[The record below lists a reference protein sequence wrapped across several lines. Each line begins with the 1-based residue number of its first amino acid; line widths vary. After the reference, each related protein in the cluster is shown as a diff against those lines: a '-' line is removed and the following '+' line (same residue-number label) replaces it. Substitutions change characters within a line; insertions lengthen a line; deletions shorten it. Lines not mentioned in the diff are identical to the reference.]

1 MRTVGAS
8 QRTIFAEL
16 SMEQMLCVVLGIIL
30 GGSYTLW
37 QPIGNLV
44 LFSIIYFAGLSTAL
58 IVFLRQ
64 NLLNTMKEDE

>member
-37 QPIGNLV
+37 QPIGNLA